1 MAKKPKPDPDPAALN
16 YEQAIEALEEIVERI
31 EGGEIG
37 LAESMEAYERGV
49 KLIAR
54 CRSVLNEAEQKISEL
69 DLGLNEGGSSA
80 ASDRTD

>member
-1 MAKKPKPDPDPAALN
+1 MAKKPKPDPDAATLN
-16 YEQAIEALEEIVERI
+16 YEEAIGALEEIVERI

-54 CRSVLNEAEQKISEL
+54 CRSVLSEAEQKISEL
-69 DLGLNEGGSSA
+69 DLGMSAGGSSA
-80 ASDRTD
+80 APDRTD